1 MLVDHLQLQI
11 RILAMVGANFRLFRR
26 ESRAQMGCSVVH
38 AIGAGRRLRTSA
50 DPPLLLMQKRLH
62 GTRGEPTF
70 RDRAWDRDRV
80 RRLWDRVRAQI
91 PALAADQAPGPRGM
105 SAHTTNT
112 AVTATATEADTGA
125 STAGPLPSI

>member
-1 MLVDHLQLQI
+1 MRNTATVT
-11 RILAMVGANFRLFRR
+11 AMEVLGGFP
-26 ESRAQMGCSVVH
+26 ESRLISANQSTGDGMA

-80 RRLWDRVRAQI
+80 RRLWDRARAQI

-105 SAHTTNT
+105 SAHTTTT